1 MKKKLKL
8 SLNEDKKLFNRMLKN
23 KNNLL
28 VKKFIYEVK
37 ILKNKYLRMI
47 KDRYI
52 STLLDFTDDQIK
64 KGISE
69 IKNDYK
75 DVIRF
80 RDRLI
85 CFIIK
90 KN

>member
-1 MKKKLKL
+1 MI
-8 SLNEDKKLFNRMLKN
+8 SLNKDKKFFKL
-23 KNNLL
+23 
-28 VKKFIYEVK
+28 
-37 ILKNKYLRMI
+37 ILKNNTELVIKRFTYEVVIFKKRYLKMI

-52 STLLDFTDDQIK
+52 STLLYFTDDQIK
-64 KGISE
+64 TGMRE

-75 DVIRF
+75 DLIRF

-90 KN
+90 NN